1 MSKELK
7 LETLSDVLNI
17 DEVALKT
24 GEKSEVI
31 KRIKQLLKEENKSAE
46 VSDKEAE
53 GYPYTGVSIVGNKL
67 VVLKFDLADNSAR
80 VTEVSVDG
88 RDRRGKNIMA
98 TANAIT
104 IIKKLHKTQI
114 EQGVDNES

>member
-7 LETLSDVLNI
+7 LETLSDVLNV
-17 DEVALKT
+17 DETSLKT

-31 KRIKQLLKEENKSAE
+31 KRVKQLLKMENKSSEAA
-46 VSDKEAE
+46 DKEAE
-53 GYPYTGVSIVGNKL
+53 EYPYTGVSIVGSKL

-80 VTEVSVDG
+80 VTEVTTDD

-98 TANAIT
+98 TANAINM
-104 IIKKLHKTQI
+104 IKKLHKTQV
-114 EQGVDNES
+114 ELGESDE

>member
-7 LETLSDVLNI
+7 LETLSDVLAI

-31 KRIKQLLKEENKSAE
+31 KRIKQLLKEENKSTAI
-46 VSDKEAE
+46 SDKEAE
-53 GYPYTGVSIVGNKL
+53 GYPYIGVSVVGNKM
-67 VVLKFDLADNSAR
+67 VTIKFDLADNSAR
-80 VTEVSVDG
+80 VVEAITDP

-104 IIKKLHKTQI
+104 MIKKLHKTQV
-114 EQGVDNES
+114 EQGVDNE